1 MEKWNLQV
9 RNACVALFC
18 LISATLI
25 NLFVGGHMGNIPG
38 SSANTKMV
46 FLLAVL
52 LTTRYTTGYFWGIL
66 SAVIAVLADNY
77 LFTYPYT
84 DFNLSISGYLLTFV
98 TMLAVALV
106 VSVLTSRVREQEKL
120 RLFAEK
126 EKMRANLLRAV
137 SHDLRTPLTSIV
149 GATGAILENNLPAE
163 KQRELLSDVNGDA
176 QWLLR
181 MIENLLTITRMND
194 TTRPLHTETEVVED
208 VLGEAV
214 IKFQKHFKGI
224 SVEMDMG
231 SDVLLADMDAVLVEQ
246 VTINLLENA
255 VYHGKH
261 TTRICVNARQ
271 QGEKVTIT
279 IADNGAGIP
288 KEKLEK
294 IFVGEAVHEAG
305 ADSHKHMGIGL
316 SVCKTIIKAH
326 GGLMTAFNNE
336 YGGASFSFT
345 LPAKENEYGFEN
357 PDC

>member
-9 RNACVALFC
+9 RNACVMLFGIVAAM
-18 LISATLI
+18 LV
-25 NLFVGGHMGNIPG
+25 NLLVGGHMGNITG

-52 LTTRYTTGYFWGIL
+52 LITRYTTGYFWGIL
-66 SAVIAVLADNY
+66 SAVIAVPLDNY
-77 LFTYPYT
+77 LYTYPYSS
-84 DFNLSISGYLLTFV
+84 FNLSISGYLLTFI

-120 RLFAEK
+120 RLLAEK
-126 EKMRANLLRAV
+126 EKLRANLFRAV

-149 GATGAILENNLPAE
+149 GTTGAILENSLSSE
-163 KQRELLSDVNGDA
+163 KQRELLQDVNSDA

-194 TTRPLHTETEVVED
+194 TSRPLRTETEVVED

-214 IKFQKHFKGI
+214 IKFQKHFGDI
-224 SVEMDMG
+224 EVEMDMG

-246 VTINLLENA
+246 VVSNLMENA

-261 TTRICVNARQ
+261 TSRIVVSAQ
-271 QGEKVTIT
+271 QQEKEVLIT
-279 IADNGAGIP
+279 VADNGAGIP
-288 KEKLEK
+288 KEKLGKVFSGTQDEK
-294 IFVGEAVHEAG
+294 HSS
-305 ADSHKHMGIGL
+305 DSHKHMGIGL
-316 SVCKTIIKAH
+316 SVCKSIIKAH
-326 GGLMTAFNNE
+326 GGSMTAFNNE
-336 YGGASFSFT
+336 AGGASFSFT
-345 LPAKENEYGFEN
+345 LQAKENEYGCQN